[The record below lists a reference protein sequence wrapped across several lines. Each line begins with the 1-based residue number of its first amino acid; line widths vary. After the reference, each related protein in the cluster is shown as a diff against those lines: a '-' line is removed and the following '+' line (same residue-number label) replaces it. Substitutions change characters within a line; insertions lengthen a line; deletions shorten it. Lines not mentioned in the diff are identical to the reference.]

1 MAMPERG
8 RSGIRG
14 RHCDK
19 MQKTQAAL
27 RSQVQARMSQL
38 ESCER
43 GAWLRQTSWMSIH
56 SQVAEETWKQWEI
69 AGQCCKESN
78 TFVSWSTS
86 LMFQNSEVV
95 LHHIA
100 GEVHLI
106 ILKLRNCMYINIGD
120 IEKKNDHVEREKE
133 WVDRLSLEEKIR
145 SCKFCTC
152 YNYMWRSKALKVSQ
166 VRNN

>member
-1 MAMPERG
+1 MAMPGERKVWDTWEALWQDAKDPG
-8 RSGIRG
+8 STQVTGTSSDESTGELWER
-14 RHCDK
+14 CL
-19 MQKTQAAL
+19 TQAD
-27 RSQVQARMSQL
+27 QL
-38 ESCER
+38 
-43 GAWLRQTSWMSIH
+43 MSIH
-56 SQVAEETWKQWEI
+56 GQVAEETWKQWEI